1 VTQQSGQSYDDLD
14 ELPGWAR
21 RGISFAAV
29 MLILLGVFQ
38 AIAGLTALFDD
49 RFFVVAENYVFDLD
63 PTVWGWIHLALG
75 IVMLAAGLGLMSG
88 ASWATGAAVFLVLL
102 SAILNFFVIPY
113 YPFWSLLLI
122 ALDIWVLFSLTRLAL
137 DEE

>member
-1 VTQQSGQSYDDLD
+1 MTQQSDPSYDDLD
-14 ELPGWAR
+14 EPGWAC

-38 AIAGLTALFDD
+38 TIAGLTAPSTTSSSSSP
-49 RFFVVAENYVFDLD
+49 RTTSSTSIQRCGLD
-63 PTVWGWIHLALG
+63 PPRHRHRHGRRRRSACPS
-75 IVMLAAGLGLMSG
+75 ARAR
-88 ASWATGAAVFLVLL
+88 GAAVFLAML
-102 SAILNFFVIPY
+102 SAIRTSSSSH

-122 ALDIWVLFSLTRLAL
+122 GLVWVLFSLTRLAL

>member
-1 VTQQSGQSYDDLD
+1 VTQQPDTSYDDLD
-14 ELPGWAR
+14 ELPAWAR

-38 AIAGLTALFDD
+38 TIAGLTALFDD

-63 PTVWGWIHLALG
+63 PTVWGWIHLVLG
-75 IVMLAAGLGLMSG
+75 VVMVAAGVGLMSG
-88 ASWATGAAVFLVLL
+88 ASWARDIAVFLAML
-102 SAILNFFVIPY
+102 SAILNFFTIPY

-122 ALDIWVLFSLTRLAL
+122 GLDVWVLFSLTRLAL
-137 DEE
+137 EE

>member
-1 VTQQSGQSYDDLD
+1 VTQQSDTSYDDID
-14 ELPGWAR
+14 ELPAWAR

-38 AIAGLTALFDD
+38 TIAGLTALFDD

-63 PTVWGWIHLALG
+63 PTVWGWIHLVLG
-75 IVMLAAGLGLMSG
+75 IVMVAAGVGLMSG
-88 ASWATGAAVFLVLL
+88 ASWARDIAVFLAML
-102 SAILNFFVIPY
+102 SAILNFFTIPY

-122 ALDIWVLFSLTRLAL
+122 GLDVWVIFSLTRLAL
-137 DEE
+137 EE

>member
-1 VTQQSGQSYDDLD
+1 
-14 ELPGWAR
+14 
-21 RGISFAAV
+21 

-38 AIAGLTALFDD
+38 TIAGLTALFDD
-49 RFFVVAENYVFDLD
+49 QFFVVAENYVFDLD
-63 PTVWGWIHLALG
+63 PTLWGWIHLVLG
-75 IVMLAAGLGLMSG
+75 IVMVAVGLGLMSG
-88 ASWATGAAVFLVLL
+88 AGWARGAAVFLAML

-122 ALDIWVLFSLTRLAL
+122 GLAVWVLFSLTRLAL